1 MALVQV
7 VLTKVPKS
15 NPIEVVVDLD
25 SKKVTSFKKVST
37 SGADC
42 GRSVQ
47 AASDMCISLH
57 LVRTVFFQCFMLT
70 TSPLSAA
77 AEVMCQHAET

>member
-1 MALVQV
+1 MASAQV

-25 SKKVTSFKKVST
+25 SKTVTSFKKVST
-37 SGADC
+37 FGADC
-42 GRSVQ
+42 GRSTQ

-57 LVRTVFFQCFMLT
+57 LVGTESFQRFMS
-70 TSPLSAA
+70 TSLALQSAA
-77 AEVMCQHAET
+77 DVLCQHAET